1 MGATVKSRKKKTVKA
16 KKPLRVKKPA
26 KAKKPVKA
34 KKPAPRKTAARATA
48 KPVMKKSPRKA
59 VSRRPARAEE
69 KVIGRITHYFPKVR
83 AAVLKLRAPLAV
95 GEKIKIKGHTT
106 DFIQTVSSL
115 QIDHVVLQQAKKGD
129 IIGLQVQSR
138 VRRHDMVTKA

>member
-1 MGATVKSRKKKTVKA
+1 MGATVKSRKNKPVQA
-16 KKPLRVKKPA
+16 KKPLRAKKPA
-26 KAKKPVKA
+26 KAKKP
-34 KKPAPRKTAARATA
+34 APRKAAVRAKA

-59 VSRRPARAEE
+59 VARRPARAEE

-129 IIGLQVQSR
+129 VIGLQVQSR

>member
-1 MGATVKSRKKKTVKA
+1 MAATVKSRKKKPVK
-16 KKPLRVKKPA
+16 VKKPA
-26 KAKKPVKA
+26 KAKKPVKLKKPVKA
-34 KKPAPRKTAARATA
+34 KKAAPRKAAAKKTPRA
-48 KPVMKKSPRKA
+48 A
-59 VSRRPARAEE
+59 VSKRPVRTEE

-129 IIGLQVQSR
+129 VIGLQVQSR